1 MLHRPLSQL
10 DTSVVRNVTSCAP
23 FRAVAPGQIYNI
35 HAAKIIQAAE
45 GISKLITL
53 PVPLI
58 RHTHFFTCIVTL
70 ASIVHLSYW
79 AALLPLSFDENLKQ
93 QIRLNTGALKSL
105 AEAWP
110 SATRVSKQVKGVAQ
124 EVFASRKLAASEGF
138 WGALTEDEMMRSLI
152 EDEGIISNFQLT

>member
-1 MLHRPLSQL
+1 M
-10 DTSVVRNVTSCAP
+10 
-23 FRAVAPGQIYNI
+23 FNI

-45 GISKLITL
+45 SISKLITL

-79 AALLPLSFDENLKQ
+79 AGLLPLSYDENLKQ
-93 QIRLNTGALKSL
+93 QIRLNTGALKQL

-110 SATRVSKQVKGVAQ
+110 SATRVAKQVKGVAQ

-138 WGALTEDEMMRSLI
+138 WGVLSEEEMLRSII
-152 EDEGIISNFQLT
+152 EDEGIINGFQLT

>member
-23 FRAVAPGQIYNI
+23 HRAVAPGQIYNL
-35 HAAKIIQAAE
+35 HAAKIIQSAE
-45 GISKLITL
+45 NISKLITL

-79 AALLPLSFDENLKQ
+79 AALLPLSYDENLKQ
-93 QIRLNTGALKSL
+93 QIQLNSGALKSL

-110 SATRVSKQVKGVAQ
+110 SATRVAKQVKGVAQ
-124 EVFASRKLAASEGF
+124 EVFASRKLAASEGY
-138 WGALTEDEMMRSLI
+138 WGTLTDDEMMRSMI
-152 EDEGIISNFQLT
+152 EDEGIVNTFQII